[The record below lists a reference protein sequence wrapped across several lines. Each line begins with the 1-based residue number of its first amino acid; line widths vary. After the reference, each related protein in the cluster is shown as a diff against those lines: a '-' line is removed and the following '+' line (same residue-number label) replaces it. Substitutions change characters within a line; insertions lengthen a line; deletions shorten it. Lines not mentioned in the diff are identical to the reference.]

1 VAKFKQVMTV
11 KEIAEYLGV
20 HPMTI
25 YKYVRDGKI
34 PAFKIGA
41 SWRIRR
47 DSIKKWIDE
56 NEHKN
61 QEVFRC
67 LDNL

>member
-1 VAKFKQVMTV
+1 MTKPKQVMTV
-11 KEIAEYLGV
+11 KEIAEFLDV

-25 YKYVRDGKI
+25 YKYVQDGRI

-47 DSIKKWIDE
+47 DSIKKWMDD
-56 NEHKN
+56 NEHKIK
-61 QEVFRC
+61 EVS
-67 LDNL
+67 NV

>member
-1 VAKFKQVMTV
+1 MAKAKQVMTV
-11 KEIAEYLGV
+11 KEIAEYLDV

-25 YKYVRDGKI
+25 YKYVQEGKI

-47 DSIKKWIDE
+47 DSIKKWMDE
-56 NEHKN
+56 NEHRN
-61 QEVFRC
+61 HGGV
-67 LDNL
+67 

>member
-1 VAKFKQVMTV
+1 MTKAKKVMTV

-25 YKYVRDGKI
+25 YKYVQDGKI

-41 SWRIRR
+41 SWRIRK
-47 DSIKKWIDE
+47 DSIKKWMDE

-61 QEVFRC
+61 QGGA
-67 LDNL
+67 

>member
-1 VAKFKQVMTV
+1 MTKAKQIMTV

-25 YKYVRDGKI
+25 YKYVQDGKI

-47 DSIKKWIDE
+47 DSIKKWMDE

-61 QEVFRC
+61 QGGC
-67 LDNL
+67 LNV

>member
-1 VAKFKQVMTV
+1 MAKFKQVMTV

-25 YKYVRDGKI
+25 YKNVQKGKI

-47 DSIKKWIDE
+47 DSIKKWMDE

-61 QEVFRC
+61 QGGV
-67 LDNL
+67 

>member
-1 VAKFKQVMTV
+1 MAKSKQVMTV
-11 KEIAEYLGV
+11 KEIAEYLDV

-25 YKYVRDGKI
+25 YKYVQDGKI

-47 DSIKKWIDE
+47 DSIKKWMEE

-61 QEVFRC
+61 QGGV
-67 LDNL
+67 

>member
-1 VAKFKQVMTV
+1 MTKAKQVMTV
-11 KEIAEYLGV
+11 KEIAEYLDV

-25 YKYVRDGKI
+25 YKYVQDGKI

-47 DSIKKWIDE
+47 DSIKKWMDE

-61 QEVFRC
+61 QGGV
-67 LDNL
+67 

>member
-1 VAKFKQVMTV
+1 MTV

-25 YKYVRDGKI
+25 YKYVQDGKM

-47 DSIKKWIDE
+47 DSIKKWMDE

-61 QEVFRC
+61 QGGA
-67 LDNL
+67 

>member
-1 VAKFKQVMTV
+1 MAKAKQVMTV
-11 KEIAEYLGV
+11 KEIAEYLDV

-25 YKYVRDGKI
+25 YKYVQEGKI

-41 SWRIRR
+41 SWRIRKE
-47 DSIKKWIDE
+47 SIKKWMDE

-61 QEVFRC
+61 QGGV
-67 LDNL
+67 

>member
-1 VAKFKQVMTV
+1 MTKVKHVMTV
-11 KEIAEYLGV
+11 KEIAEFLDV

-25 YKYVRDGKI
+25 YKYVQDGKI

-41 SWRIRR
+41 NWRIRR
-47 DSIKKWIDE
+47 GSIKKWMEE

-61 QEVFRC
+61 HMEVF
-67 LDNL
+67 DV

>member
-1 VAKFKQVMTV
+1 MTKAKQVMTV
-11 KEIAEYLGV
+11 KEIAEYLSV

-25 YKYVRDGKI
+25 YKYVQDGKI

-47 DSIKKWIDE
+47 DSIKKWMDE

-61 QEVFRC
+61 QGGA
-67 LDNL
+67 

>member
-25 YKYVRDGKI
+25 YKYVQEGKI

-47 DSIKKWIDE
+47 DSIKKWMDE

-61 QEVFRC
+61 QGGV
-67 LDNL
+67 

>member
-1 VAKFKQVMTV
+1 MTV
-11 KEIAEYLGV
+11 KEIAEYLDV

-25 YKYVRDGKI
+25 YKYVQDGEI

-47 DSIKKWIDE
+47 DSIKKWMDE

-61 QEVFRC
+61 QGGA
-67 LDNL
+67 

>member
-1 VAKFKQVMTV
+1 MTV
-11 KEIAEYLGV
+11 KEIAEYLDV

-25 YKYVRDGKI
+25 YKYVQDGKI

-47 DSIKKWIDE
+47 ESIKKWMDE

-61 QEVFRC
+61 QGGV
-67 LDNL
+67 

>member
-1 VAKFKQVMTV
+1 MTV
-11 KEIAEYLGV
+11 KEIAEYLDV

-25 YKYVRDGKI
+25 YKYVQDGKI

-47 DSIKKWIDE
+47 DSIKRWIDE
-56 NEHKN
+56 NENKN
-61 QEVFRC
+61 QGGV
-67 LDNL
+67 

>member
-1 VAKFKQVMTV
+1 VTKTKQIMTV
-11 KEIAEYLGV
+11 REIAEYLGV

-25 YKYVRDGKI
+25 YKYVQDGKI

-47 DSIKKWIDE
+47 DSIKKWMDE

-61 QEVFRC
+61 QGGV
-67 LDNL
+67 

>member
-1 VAKFKQVMTV
+1 MTV

-25 YKYVRDGKI
+25 YKYVQDGKI

-47 DSIKKWIDE
+47 DSIKRWMDE

-61 QEVFRC
+61 QGGV
-67 LDNL
+67 

>member
-25 YKYVRDGKI
+25 YKYVQEGKI

-41 SWRIRR
+41 SWRIRKE
-47 DSIKKWIDE
+47 SIKKWMDE

-61 QEVFRC
+61 QGGV
-67 LDNL
+67 

>member
-1 VAKFKQVMTV
+1 MTV
-11 KEIAEYLGV
+11 KEIAEYLSV

-25 YKYVRDGKI
+25 YKYVQDGKI

-47 DSIKKWIDE
+47 DSIKKWMDE

-61 QEVFRC
+61 QGGA
-67 LDNL
+67 

>member
-1 VAKFKQVMTV
+1 MAKFKQVMTV
-11 KEIAEYLGV
+11 KEIAEYLDV

-25 YKYVRDGKI
+25 YKYVQEGKM

-47 DSIKKWIDE
+47 ESIKKWMDE

-61 QEVFRC
+61 RGGV
-67 LDNL
+67 

>member
-1 VAKFKQVMTV
+1 MTKTKQVMTV
-11 KEIAEYLGV
+11 KEIAEYLDV

-25 YKYVRDGKI
+25 YKYVQDGKI

-47 DSIKKWIDE
+47 DSIKKWMDE

-61 QEVFRC
+61 QGGV
-67 LDNL
+67 

>member
-1 VAKFKQVMTV
+1 MAKAKQVMTV
-11 KEIAEYLGV
+11 KEIAEYMGV

-25 YKYVRDGKI
+25 YKYVQDGKI

-41 SWRIRR
+41 SWRIRK
-47 DSIKKWIDE
+47 DSIKKWMDE

-61 QEVFRC
+61 QGGA
-67 LDNL
+67 

>member
-1 VAKFKQVMTV
+1 MTKAKQVMTV

-25 YKYVRDGKI
+25 YKYVQDGKI

-47 DSIKKWIDE
+47 DSIKKWMDE
-56 NEHKN
+56 SEHKN
-61 QEVFRC
+61 QGGA
-67 LDNL
+67 

>member
-25 YKYVRDGKI
+25 YKYVQEGKI

-41 SWRIRR
+41 SWRIRKE
-47 DSIKKWIDE
+47 SIKKWMDE

-61 QEVFRC
+61 QGGI
-67 LDNL
+67 

>member
-1 VAKFKQVMTV
+1 MAKFKQVMTV
-11 KEIAEYLGV
+11 KEIAEYMGV

-25 YKYVRDGKI
+25 YKYVQEGKI

-47 DSIKKWIDE
+47 DSIKKWME
-56 NEHKN
+56 ESEHKN
-61 QEVFRC
+61 QGGV
-67 LDNL
+67 